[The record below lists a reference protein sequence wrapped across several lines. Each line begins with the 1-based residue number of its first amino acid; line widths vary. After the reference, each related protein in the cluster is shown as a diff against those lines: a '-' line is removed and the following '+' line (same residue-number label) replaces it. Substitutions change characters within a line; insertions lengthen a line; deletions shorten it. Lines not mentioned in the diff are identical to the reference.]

1 MDQIKT
7 GKFIAA
13 MRKEKE
19 LTQRQLA
26 DMLGISDKTV
36 SKWETG
42 KGLPE
47 VSLMIPLCDILG
59 ITVNELLT
67 GDRLNDSDYKIHAE
81 ENIMKLINEKQES
94 KKKIILAVV
103 VSFITLVSSFT
114 LFIVAKLFEET
125 QEWLS
130 ILLIIIGFVVIILGV
145 GVCCVLENDA
155 GCFECRHCGHRFVPT
170 MKEYILA
177 PHTLTTRRLYCPEC
191 GKKSYCRKRLT
202 FNKD

>member
-26 DMLGISDKTV
+26 DMLSISDKTV

-67 GDRLNDSDYKIHAE
+67 GEKLDDSDYKIYAE
-81 ENIMKLINEKQES
+81 ENIMKLINEKQEN

-103 VSFITLVSSFT
+103 VCLITLISSIT
-114 LFIVAKLFEET
+114 LFLVSENFQ
-125 QEWLS
+125 QEWVRT
-130 ILLIIIGFVVIILGV
+130 LLMIIGFLVLFLGI
-145 GVCCVLENDA
+145 GVCCVLDNGA

-170 MKEYILA
+170 MKEYIFA
-177 PHTLTTRRLYCPEC
+177 PHTITTRRLSCPEG

-202 FNKD
+202 FKKD

>member
-42 KGLPE
+42 KGMPE

-59 ITVNELLT
+59 ITVNEMLT
-67 GDRLNDSDYKIHAE
+67 GDRLDDSGYKIHAE
-81 ENIMKLINEKQES
+81 ENIMKLINEKQEN
-94 KKKIILAVV
+94 KKKIILATIVC
-103 VSFITLVSSFT
+103 FITLVSSIT
-114 LFIVAKLFEET
+114 LIMVAGIFQM
-125 QEWLS
+125 QEWVR
-130 ILLIIIGFVVIILGV
+130 ILLIIIGFIVIILGV
-145 GVCCVLENDA
+145 GVCCVLEKDA
-155 GCFECRHCGHRFVPT
+155 GCFECRRCGHRFVPA
-170 MKEYILA
+170 MKEYIMA

-202 FNKD
+202 FNKN